1 MPRSALAGDAS
12 DVFRVLLD
20 GGLFIAPSRKDRER
34 LVEYFT
40 LCNPSVRAR
49 CVDRAG
55 WCPENGGPKQLDGVV
70 AVNVDEGLG
79 HLAMALSKKSQAGKT
94 SRNDLHR
101 QKSLKLGPRLHGI
114 YSGQSGIQCCLFKL
128 VVEPWSQCLH

>member
-1 MPRSALAGDAS
+1 MPRSALAGDPS
-12 DVFRVLLD
+12 DVFRVLLG

-55 WCPENGGPKQLDGVV
+55 WCPENGGPRYVLPGGAAIGPITGEEVV
-70 AVNVDEGLG
+70 LLPEG
-79 HLAMALSKKSQAGKT
+79 SPR
-94 SRNDLHR
+94 SRR
-101 QKSLKLGPRLHGI
+101 VAKIAKPTGS
-114 YSGQSGIQCCLFKL
+114 KL
-128 VVEPWSQCLH
+128 VKGPAESGEICSVEVEEK